1 MAQSYPC
8 AASRCGVGRHVLYVK
23 VKVHLPVKLPRGEVR
38 IAHRSVS
45 VRTYPIHMHTSLSRR
60 RFLTASALL
69 PFAVAGIAVPH
80 AHAAFTPVPRTGGPL
95 LKPSLNAYSF
105 LELLNANAKD
115 KSKGLD
121 LFKLCEFCAQ
131 HNFDA
136 IDLTGYFFPGYPAAP
151 TDDYI
156 YALKRHA
163 HAHGLAISGTGVRND
178 FTASDPKIRAEGVQ
192 RLKTWIEV
200 AAKLGAPT
208 VRAFADSQPPFKN
221 WQQSSGNASRDSV
234 EGYLADALREC
245 AEHGKK
251 FGVIV
256 AVQNHGDFINTGPE
270 HLSLLKRVDSPWCAP
285 MVDTGKYLT
294 DDPYADIALMAP
306 YAVNWQIK
314 ETTRSEADSPKTDM
328 KRLVSIIRKSGYRGY
343 VPIETLSMRRKGY
356 DSYIEVPKMLAELR
370 AAIAATE

>member
-1 MAQSYPC
+1 M
-8 AASRCGVGRHVLYVK
+8 VLYVK
-23 VKVHLPVKLPRGEVR
+23 VKVPLPVKLRGAEDAAVRPPRPR
-38 IAHRSVS
+38 PNPRF
-45 VRTYPIHMHTSLSRR
+45 RMTSPLSRR
-60 RFLTASALL
+60 RFLTASAFL
-69 PFAVAGIAVPH
+69 PFAAAGLVSVP
-80 AHAAFTPVPRTGGPL
+80 AHAAFTPIPRAGGAL

-115 KSKGLD
+115 KTKGLD

-131 HNFDA
+131 QNFDA

-151 TDDYI
+151 ADDYV

-163 HAHGLAISGTGVRND
+163 HALGLAISGTGVRND
-178 FTASDPKIRAEGVQ
+178 FTAADPKIRAEGVQ

-221 WQQSSGNASRDSV
+221 WQQAANNAPRDTV

-245 AEHGKK
+245 AEHGKT

-270 HLSLLKRVDSPWCAP
+270 HLSLLKRVGSEWCAA

-294 DDPYADIALMAP
+294 PDPYADIALMAP

-314 ETTRSEADSPKTDM
+314 ETTRSEVDSPKTDL
-328 KRLVSIIRKSGYRGY
+328 KRLVTIIRQSGYRGY

-356 DSYIEVPKMLAELR
+356 DSYVEVPKMLAELR
-370 AAIAATE
+370 AAIAATESVAALPRAT